1 MFSER
6 NIEFSIHPD
15 LMDIKNIQPI
25 PTKKS
30 LPDWYKNIEKSTIR
44 TLNLKSCMPFLDMI
58 SAGYLLPL
66 PQDLYI
72 GHKILDKTV
81 EPPRKTSVYKFAFS
95 ASNLLNERCVVYNI
109 NGQICQDH
117 HVDQIGGENTFLAKK
132 NGNNNIIK
140 ILNPWI
146 IKTPPGYSCLFIS
159 PTYSE
164 NDYFNIISAIVDT
177 DIFDLHIN
185 FPLIINNDKYDT
197 FEKIFKQGTPY
208 VQIIPFKRDSWSH
221 EIISKKEN
229 VKSKLGYFG
238 ALINRYKYKMWNRK
252 VWK

>member
-15 LMDIKNIQPI
+15 LIDIKNIQPI

-30 LPDWYKNIEKSTIR
+30 LPDWYKKIQKHTIHSH
-44 TLNLKSCMPFLDMI
+44 NLKGCMPFLDVI

-72 GHKILDKTV
+72 GHNILNKTV
-81 EPPRKTSVYKFAFS
+81 EPPQKTCIYKFGFS
-95 ASNLLNERCVVYNI
+95 ENISSDRCSMYNL
-109 NGQICQDH
+109 NGQIGQDH

-140 ILNPWI
+140 ILNPWR

-159 PTYSE
+159 PTYNE
-164 NDYFNIISAIVDT
+164 NDYFDIISAIVDT
-177 DIFDLHIN
+177 DTFDLPVN
-185 FPLIINNDKYDT
+185 FPLIVNNDKYDT
-197 FEKIFKQGTPY
+197 FEKVFKQGTPY
-208 VQIIPFKRDSWSH
+208 VQIIPFKRNSWSH
-221 EIISKKEN
+221 KIISKKEN
-229 VKSKLGYFG
+229 IKFRLGYFG
-238 ALINRYKYKMWNRK
+238 KVIDKYKNKIWNRK

>member
-6 NIEFSIHPD
+6 NIEFSVHPD
-15 LMDIKNIQPI
+15 LIDIKNIQPI

-30 LPDWYKNIEKSTIR
+30 LPDWYKKIEKHTVNR
-44 TLNLKSCMPFLDMI
+44 HNLKGCMPFLDMI

-72 GHKILDKTV
+72 GYNILNKDL
-81 EPPRKTSVYKFAFS
+81 EPPQIDCKFKFGFSKTLKD
-95 ASNLLNERCVVYNI
+95 ERCALYNL
-109 NGQICQDH
+109 NGPNDDLH
-117 HVDQIGGENTFLAKK
+117 HVDQVGGENSFLAKK
-132 NGNNNIIK
+132 NGSNNFIK
-140 ILNPWI
+140 ILNPWK

-177 DIFDLHIN
+177 DTFNLEVN
-185 FPLIINNDKYDT
+185 FPIIINSDKYNT

-208 VQIIPFKRDSWSH
+208 VQVIPFKRDSWNH
-221 EIISKKEN
+221 KIVLKKEDIKWKLDFFSAI
-229 VKSKLGYFG
+229 VDKYKSK
-238 ALINRYKYKMWNRK
+238 IWNRK